1 MQVDSSLFR
10 KLAHFYT
17 ERFTVFLPEFT
28 QISNQ
33 TFTWINNGNI
43 TTKYCIYEFVTNLNF
58 FLLSRIGN

>member
-1 MQVDSSLFR
+1 MWIPIGCNADPDPGGQ
-10 KLAHFYT
+10 K
-17 ERFTVFLPEFT
+17 LPEFT

>member
-43 TTKYCIYEFVTNLNF
+43 TTKYIRIRNKSEFF
-58 FLLSRIGN
+58 FA